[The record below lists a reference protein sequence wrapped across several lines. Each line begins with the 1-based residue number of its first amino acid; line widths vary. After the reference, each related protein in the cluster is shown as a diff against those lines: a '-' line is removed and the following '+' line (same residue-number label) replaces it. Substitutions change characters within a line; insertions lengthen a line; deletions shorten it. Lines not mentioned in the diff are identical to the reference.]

1 MRTIAVVG
9 ASLAGLSS
17 ARALRSQGFDGRLV
31 IIGDEIHRPYD
42 RPPLSKDFLAGKV
55 GVGDLALELDDEDL
69 DVEWLLGVRAAGL
82 DLTARSVVLANGSRV
97 RADGLVIAT
106 GAIARTIPG
115 AEGLAGV
122 HTLRTL
128 DDAVALKDALQPGRR
143 LVVIGA
149 GFIGAETAAT
159 AHLLGL
165 DVTVVEAMATPL
177 AGPLGAE
184 MGAVVAQLHADNG
197 VALLCGTGVR
207 RFTGSGE
214 VDGVELEDGR
224 VLPADLVLVGVGA
237 RPNVDW
243 LRDSGLELGNGV
255 LCDAGGL
262 TSTPGVVA
270 VGDCA
275 AWYDRRLGH
284 HDRVEHWSG
293 ASERPKRAVASLL
306 SGDSAGQDAIP
317 AYFWSD
323 QYDARIQFAG
333 NAQGADAVTIEAG
346 DPALR
351 SFLAVYRREEE
362 PVAVL
367 GMNQVRLFTRW
378 RRALNAGPVPALP

>member
-17 ARALRSQGFDGRLV
+17 ARALRAQGFDGRLV
-31 IIGDEIHRPYD
+31 LIGDEVHRPYD
-42 RPPLSKDFLAGKV
+42 RPPLSKEFLAGKM
-55 GVGDLALELDDEDL
+55 GAGDLALELDDEDL
-69 DVEWLLGVRAAGL
+69 DAEWLLGVRAAGL
-82 DLTARSVVLANGSRV
+82 DLTERSVILADGSRV

-106 GAIARTIPG
+106 GASARTIPG

-128 DDAVALKDALQPGRR
+128 DDAVGLKDALQPGRR

-184 MGAVVAQLHADNG
+184 MGSVVARLHADNG
-197 VALLCGTGVR
+197 VALRCGVGVR
-207 RFTGSGE
+207 RFTGSGH
-214 VDGVELEDGR
+214 VDGVELTDGR

-243 LRDSGLELGNGV
+243 LLDAGLELGNGV
-255 LCDAGGL
+255 LCDSGGQ
-262 TSTPGVVA
+262 TSAPGVVA

-275 AWYDRRLGH
+275 AWYDRRLGRH
-284 HDRVEHWSG
+284 HRVEHWTG
-293 ASERPKRAVASLL
+293 ALERPKRAVASLL
-306 SGDSAGQDAIP
+306 SGDSAGQDAAP

-333 NAQGADAVTIEAG
+333 DAHGADAVTIEAG
-346 DPALR
+346 DPASG
-351 SFLAVYRREEE
+351 SFLAVYHREQE

-378 RRALNAGPVPALP
+378 RRALNAAPVAAIR